1 MKKISIILVCAM
13 LLFSL
18 AACASND
25 NPGTPPPAG
34 GDDNQTQTGGNDTSG
49 GGGTDTPPAAGVIE
63 ITIPHYKVGANV
75 GALFF
80 LPQVDRFNAKY
91 EGVYKINI
99 EEVPQDDYADKIQQ
113 LVQQGMAPALIEGGP
128 QTWLEEVVIP
138 EGMFYDLSTFLAGA
152 PDIADFFLP
161 ENIAH
166 NSRSGKLFSLTYPVV
181 RPMTI
186 FYNGDMFSPS
196 KSFAELSWDDV
207 ISELG
212 DNKIA
217 FMTSENAWTTM
228 LTLSSMIAAEPGGAE
243 LLTNG
248 VVDKITDF
256 SHPAIVNAMTKL
268 QTLLQNH
275 ASSNTIGAAYADAA
289 NSFMS
294 MNSALI
300 ANGPWMVGDF
310 MPDSEDKWSNG
321 FNGDMVRGDVL
332 PGNVGLANVLGYG
345 WWIPSSV
352 PQEQAEAAWAFIAF
366 MMSADELEQ
375 YMLAEGGTAPRVPVN
390 DAFLA
395 ARADNRILDE
405 LINAVN
411 ANTIFA
417 PAFADAIPSSVADP
431 EFGKL
436 LPKLIDGSLTAAEF
450 CDELTRIAA
459 ETAN

>member
-13 LLFSL
+13 LLFSI
-18 AACASND
+18 AACGD
-25 NPGTPPPAG
+25 NTKPGTTPPAG
-34 GDDNQTQTGGNDTSG
+34 GGDGGGDG
-49 GGGTDTPPAAGVIE
+49 GGGASADGLIE
-63 ITIPHYKVGANV
+63 ITIPHYKVGENV
-75 GALFF
+75 GAKFF
-80 LPQVDRFNAKY
+80 LPQVERFNAKY
-91 EGVYKINI
+91 DGVYKISI
-99 EEVPQDDYADKIQQ
+99 EEIPQDDYADKIQQ

-138 EGMFYDLSTFLAGA
+138 EGLFYDLNPFLANEPG
-152 PDIADFFLP
+152 IKDFFLP

-196 KSFAELSWDDV
+196 KGFAELSWDDV

-228 LTLSSMIAAEPGGAE
+228 LALSSMIAAEPGGAE

-256 SHPAIVNAMTKL
+256 SHPAIVSGMTKL
-268 QTLLQNH
+268 QFLLQNH

-352 PQEQAEAAWAFIAF
+352 SQAEAEAAWAFIAF
-366 MMSADELEQ
+366 MMSAAELEQ
-375 YMLAEGGTAPRVPVN
+375 YMLAEGGTAPRVPVS
-390 DAFLA
+390 DSFLA
-395 ARADNRILDE
+395 ERADNRILDE

-436 LPKLIDGSLTAAEF
+436 LPKLIDGSLSAEEF
-450 CDELTRIAA
+450 CNELTRVAA
-459 ETAN
+459 ETAS

>member
-1 MKKISIILVCAM
+1 MKKISIILICAM
-13 LLFSL
+13 MLFSL
-18 AACASND
+18 AACANDTPGSN
-25 NPGTPPPAG
+25 NPPAQ
-34 GDDNQTQTGGNDTSG
+34 GDSPPQNNNG
-49 GGGTDTPPAAGVIE
+49 GGGDGDGSTPADGVIE
-63 ITIPHYKVGANV
+63 ITIPHYKVGENV
-75 GALFF
+75 GAKFF
-80 LPQVDRFNAKY
+80 LPQVDRFNTKY
-91 EGVYKINI
+91 EGVYKISI
-99 EEVPQDDYADKIQQ
+99 EEIPQDDYADKIQQ

-138 EGMFYDLSTFLAGA
+138 EGLFYDLNQFLANE
-152 PDIADFFLP
+152 PDIAEYFLP

-186 FYNGDMFSPS
+186 FYNGDMFQPS
-196 KSFAELSWDDV
+196 KGFADMSWDDV

-217 FMTSENAWTTM
+217 FMTVENAWTTM
-228 LTLSSMIAAEPGGAE
+228 LTLSSLIAAEPGGAD

-256 SHPAIVNAMTKL
+256 SHPAIVNGMEKL
-268 QTLLQNH
+268 QVLLQNH

-310 MPDSEDKWSNG
+310 LPDSEDKWSNG
-321 FNGDMVRGDVL
+321 FDGEMVRGDVL

-352 PQEQAEAAWAFIAF
+352 SQAEAEAAWAFIAF

-375 YMLAEGGTAPRVPVN
+375 YMLAEGGTAPRVPVS
-390 DAFLA
+390 DSFLA
-395 ARADNRILDE
+395 NRAENRLIEELVGAVRAD
-405 LINAVN
+405 
-411 ANTIFA
+411 TIFA

-436 LPKLIDGSLTAAEF
+436 LPKLIDGSLSAVEF
-450 CDELTRIAA
+450 CAELTRVAA